1 MKETL
6 AGLSPAYFAA
16 VMATGIVS
24 IAALLLGMPI
34 VSHSLFWL
42 NVALYLAL
50 WGLYLLRLARY
61 GGRVLA
67 DLRDH
72 GRGVGYFAIV
82 AGTCVLGSQ
91 FVLLR
96 GETRVA
102 AWLWYLGIGLWLVLT
117 YAVFTSLTVKAEKPT
132 LADGL
137 NGGWLLSVVATQS
150 VAVLGNLLI
159 PAIGGPVREPAVFF
173 CLAMWLGGGMLYVW
187 IISLIF
193 YRYTFFSLTP
203 ANLAAPYWIN
213 MGAMAISTL
222 AGAGLVA
229 NGPHSP
235 LLRDLMPFVKGVTI
249 LCWATATWWV
259 PMLLLLG
266 GWRHIDQRFPLAYDP
281 SYWGAVFPL
290 GMYTVC
296 TFRLAGAMGL
306 SFLLTIPRV
315 VVYVALAAWLVTAT
329 GLVLNLLRRD
339 KSP

>member
-1 MKETL
+1 VKETL
-6 AGLSPAYFAA
+6 AGLSPAYFAV

-24 IAALLLGMPI
+24 IAALLLGMTGI
-34 VSHSLFWL
+34 AHALFWL

-50 WGLYLLRLARY
+50 WALFLIRLAHHGR
-61 GGRVLA
+61 RVLD
-67 DLRDH
+67 DLGDH
-72 GRGVGYFAIV
+72 NRSVGFFTIV

-91 FVLLR
+91 FVLVR
-96 GETRVA
+96 GDARAA
-102 AWLWYLGIGLWLVLT
+102 AWLWALGIVLWLALT
-117 YAVFTSLTVKAEKPT
+117 YAVFTRLTVKQEKPA
-132 LADGL
+132 LPDGL

-150 VAVLGNLLI
+150 VVVLGNLLA
-159 PAIGGPVREPAVFF
+159 PSLAGEAREGAVFF

-193 YRYTFFSLTP
+193 YRYTFFPITA

-235 LLRDLMPFVKGVTI
+235 LLGELLPFVKGVTL
-249 LCWATATWWV
+249 LCWATATWWI

-296 TFRLAGAMGL
+296 TFGLARAL
-306 SFLLTIPRV
+306 SLPFLLAIPRV
-315 VVYVALAAWLVTAT
+315 AVHVALAAWLLTAT
-329 GLVLNLLRRD
+329 GLVLNLLRRG
-339 KSP
+339 KST

>member
-6 AGLSPAYFAA
+6 AGLSPAYFAV

-24 IAALLLGMPI
+24 IAALLLGMPGI
-34 VSHSLFWL
+34 AHALFWL
-42 NVALYLAL
+42 NIALYLTL
-50 WGLYLLRLARY
+50 GVLYMIRVSRH

-67 DLRDH
+67 DLSDH
-72 GRGVGYFAIV
+72 NRGVGFFTVV
-82 AGTCVLGSQ
+82 AATCVLGAQ

-96 GETRVA
+96 GDARGA
-102 AWLWYLGIGLWLVLT
+102 LWLWYMGIALWLVLI
-117 YAVFTSLTVKAEKPT
+117 YGVFTFLTIKSQKPA
-132 LADGL
+132 LSDGL

-150 VAVLGNLLI
+150 VVVLGNLLL
-159 PAIGGPVREPAVFF
+159 PTLSGASREPVVFF

-193 YRYTFFSLTP
+193 YRYTFFPITP

-229 NGPHSP
+229 NAPHSA
-235 LLRDLMPFVKGVTI
+235 LLRDLLPFVKGVTL
-249 LCWATATWWV
+249 LCWATATWWI

-266 GWRHIDQRFPLAYDP
+266 GWRHIDQRFPLVYDP

-296 TFRLAGAMGL
+296 TFRLSTAL
-306 SFLLTIPRV
+306 RLPFLMAIPRIG
-315 VVYVALAAWLVTAT
+315 VYVALAAWVVTAT
-329 GLVLNLLRRD
+329 GLVFSLGRKNEG
-339 KSP
+339 